1 MRKHCKERQ
10 RNSPVDCFDIS
21 LTEQSEGER
30 IPLGRPKKIAH
41 FCVVSFLFLHQ
52 EGFEPE
58 MGANSE
64 QSEERSDRETV
75 QWTVLTFL

>member
-1 MRKHCKERQ
+1 
-10 RNSPVDCFDIS
+10 VDCFDIS

-58 MGANSE
+58 MG
-64 QSEERSDRETV
+64 ERNETLRFSFE
-75 QWTVLTFL
+75 TCHSYKILR